1 MSRSHCSDQADR
13 TGSGAPHGTI
23 MMVTVLA
30 IAGTNAIKMTGEIPL
45 QPNAESDDP
54 RKRTAQKESLS
65 PQVA

>member
-1 MSRSHCSDQADR
+1 
-13 TGSGAPHGTI
+13 
-23 MMVTVLA
+23 MMVTVLG